1 MSERQP
7 RRAWGSLESDI
18 MALLWAATEPL
29 TPGQVQTA
37 LAESHGGDRTVLAY
51 NTVLTILTR
60 MHDKGLLQRQPSG
73 RAHAYWPT
81 HDAATAAA
89 TQMRA
94 VLDGPGD
101 RRAVLQHFAD
111 RLDASD
117 VEVLRALLERAD
129 GGAPG

>member
-1 MSERQP
+1 MNERQP

-37 LAESHGGDRTVLAY
+37 LAERHGGDRTVLAY

-73 RAHAYWPT
+73 RAHAYRPT

-101 RRAVLQHFAD
+101 RRAVLRHFAD

-117 VEVLRALLERAD
+117 VEVLRALLERTD
-129 GGAPG
+129 G

>member
-1 MSERQP
+1 
-7 RRAWGSLESDI
+7 
-18 MALLWAATEPL
+18 MALLWASAEPL
-29 TPGQVQTA
+29 TPGQVQAA
-37 LAESHGGDRTVLAY
+37 LAQSHGGDSPALAY

-60 MHDKGLLQRQPSG
+60 MHDKGLLQREPSG
-73 RAHAYWPT
+73 RAHAYRPT

-101 RRAVLQHFAD
+101 RQAVLQQFAD
-111 RLDASD
+111 RLDAAD
-117 VEVLRALLERAD
+117 VAVLRAMLERAD

>member
-37 LAESHGGDRTVLAY
+37 LAQSHGDDRTVLAY

-73 RAHAYWPT
+73 RAHAYRPT

-89 TQMRA
+89 AQMRA

-101 RRAVLQHFAD
+101 RRAVLQQFAD

-117 VEVLRALLERAD
+117 VEVLRALLERTD